1 MHDLF
6 SASQVQIPW
15 CQTICSVVAF
25 VLALLSERN
34 VESTAVFPPKYIEVP
49 EEAHTYLKVCLK
61 YWRLKPLKHTCVNH

>member
-1 MHDLF
+1 M
-6 SASQVQIPW
+6 
-15 CQTICSVVAF
+15 VAF
-25 VLALLSERN
+25 VLALVSERN